1 MLLDAL
7 RKHQCNPDT
16 SCVVDIP
23 ANMDDEDESNDEPST
38 STTAIHDTADVQ
50 PRKHSLKL
58 ITDVHSLKFYILHAS
73 TMCSAKRINHSC
85 FSREQVCQPYS
96 NWWTVACCSKT
107 LHSFETISGCN
118 WFYAGWKVPHLRRHL
133 SIHNYLDWRPSR
145 ECATTTLAI
154 TILLE

>member
-16 SCVVDIP
+16 SCVVDIT

-38 STTAIHDTADVQ
+38 STTAIHDPADVQ

-58 ITDVHSLKFYILHAS
+58 IKDVCNLHSLEFYILHAS

-96 NWWTVACCSKT
+96 N
-107 LHSFETISGCN
+107 
-118 WFYAGWKVPHLRRHL
+118 
-133 SIHNYLDWRPSR
+133 
-145 ECATTTLAI
+145 
-154 TILLE
+154 